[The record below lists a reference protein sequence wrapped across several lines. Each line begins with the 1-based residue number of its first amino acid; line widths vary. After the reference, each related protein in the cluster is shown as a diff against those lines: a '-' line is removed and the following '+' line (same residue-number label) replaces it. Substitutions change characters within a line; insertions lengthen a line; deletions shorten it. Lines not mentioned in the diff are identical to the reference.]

1 MKRNHRGRPLPLEE
15 DFLTKAIRS
24 HVADEVPDLIARHEQ
39 RMALGE
45 ADSSR
50 SAEDI
55 GTIDLKAPGRD

>member
-24 HVADEVPDLIARHEQ
+24 HTMDEVPDLIARHEE
-39 RMALGE
+39 RMAL
-45 ADSSR
+45 ADSDASR

-55 GTIDLKAPGRD
+55 GTIDREARGRE